1 MLIDRSEFSGIDD
14 VVHLSAGGESPLLQS
29 HQNAFLR
36 FMDHKSKGERAR
48 DLIADTLQ
56 QTRLQCAELFHVSDS
71 DLTFVPSASDGINI
85 VARGLDWQQGD
96 NVVLADV
103 EFGAG
108 AFPWTAL
115 ADQGVEIKIVRH
127 RDWKISLQDI
137 EAAID
142 ERTRVVSISH
152 VSMFSGQR
160 LPLKPLSDLVRRN
173 NAALVLDATHSA
185 GVMDVDAAL
194 TDIMVSSCY
203 KWLLGTHGAAIFY
216 WNRDTLPN
224 LKAPF
229 PGWNSAATIGG
240 WKDPLQFSL
249 HEDANRFMSGNPAFL
264 SLYLL
269 NNALDTLLP
278 LGQKS
283 IEQHALKLS
292 GRLHAGISQMNYT
305 LMTPEDE
312 NQRAGNICI
321 MSDRIESLTH
331 SLRDQNILVWGA
343 YGSDARLRI
352 STHVYNS
359 EADVDAC
366 LAALQRLQ

>member
-1 MLIDRSEFSGIDD
+1 MLINKSEFSGIDN
-14 VVHLSAGGESPLLQS
+14 VVHLSAGGETPLLRS
-29 HQNAFLR
+29 HQDAFLR

-48 DLIADTLQ
+48 DLITETMLR
-56 QTRLQCAELFHVSDS
+56 TRQQCAELFHVSDN

-85 VARGLDWQQGD
+85 VARGLDWQPGD
-96 NVVLADV
+96 NVVIADV

-108 AFPWTAL
+108 AFPWTTL

-127 RDWKISLQDI
+127 RDWEISLQDI

-142 ERTRVVSISH
+142 ARTRVVSISH

-160 LPLKPLSDLVRRN
+160 LPLKPLSDLVHQH

-185 GVMDVDAAL
+185 GVMDVDASLA
-194 TDIMVSSCY
+194 DVMVTSCY
-203 KWLLGTHGAAIFY
+203 KWLLGTHGTAVFY
-216 WNRDTLPN
+216 WNRNTMPD
-224 LKAPF
+224 LKVPF

-240 WKDPLQFSL
+240 WKDPLNFSV
-249 HEDANRFMSGNPAFL
+249 HDDANRFMSGNPAFL

-269 NNALDTLLP
+269 SNALDTLLP
-278 LGQKS
+278 LGQKN
-283 IEQHALKLS
+283 IEQHALALS
-292 GRLHAGISQMNYT
+292 GRLRQGISQMNYT
-305 LMTPEDE
+305 LMTPEDA
-312 NQRAGNICI
+312 QHRAGNICI
-321 MSDRIESLTH
+321 MSDRIEQLTQ

-366 LAALQRLQ
+366 LDALQHLQ

>member
-1 MLIDRSEFSGIDD
+1 
-14 VVHLSAGGESPLLQS
+14 
-29 HQNAFLR
+29 
-36 FMDHKSKGERAR
+36 
-48 DLIADTLQ
+48 
-56 QTRLQCAELFHVSDS
+56 
-71 DLTFVPSASDGINI
+71 
-85 VARGLDWQQGD
+85 
-96 NVVLADV
+96 
-103 EFGAG
+103 
-108 AFPWTAL
+108 
-115 ADQGVEIKIVRH
+115 
-127 RDWKISLQDI
+127 
-137 EAAID
+137 
-142 ERTRVVSISH
+142 
-152 VSMFSGQR
+152 
-160 LPLKPLSDLVRRN
+160 
-173 NAALVLDATHSA
+173 
-185 GVMDVDAAL
+185 
-194 TDIMVSSCY
+194 
-203 KWLLGTHGAAIFY
+203 
-216 WNRDTLPN
+216 
-224 LKAPF
+224 
-229 PGWNSAATIGG
+229 
-240 WKDPLQFSL
+240 
-249 HEDANRFMSGNPAFL
+249 MSGNPAFL